1 MKSATAPGTVV
12 ERKMESQITTQRG
25 ADDDG
30 AVRCTDWLDA
40 IVCAD
45 CLNLLSELPTKSVD
59 VVMTDPPYGTT
70 SNKWDVP
77 FDLAAWWREVNRV
90 CKGAV
95 VITAS
100 QPFTAK
106 MVMSNLTD
114 FRHEWIWHK
123 NAGSNFANTVRE
135 PMKEHETVL
144 VFAAAKWTYN
154 PQMQERAA
162 SGASRVK
169 TPVRFETGSE
179 NYRQFERVETKM
191 MPELRVPSSVQKFNR
206 ERGLHPTQKP
216 LPLMRYLVR
225 TYTNA
230 GDIVLD
236 TFAGSGTTCLAAM
249 EEGRHY
255 LGIEK
260 EQQYAEIAKQRT
272 AGARGLG
279 V

>member
-1 MKSATAPGTVV
+1 MTAPLPTSELTSRPAGQ
-12 ERKMESQITTQRG
+12 SFG
-25 ADDDG
+25 A
-30 AVRCTDWLDA
+30 ATLLDA
-40 IVCAD
+40 IVCGD
-45 CLNLLSELPTKSVD
+45 CLNLLSELPAKSVD

-77 FDLAAWWREVNRV
+77 FDLAAWWREVLRV

-95 VITAS
+95 VMTAS

-106 MVMSNLTD
+106 MVMSNLPD

-135 PMKEHETVL
+135 PMKEHESVL
-144 VFAAAKWTYN
+144 VFASAKWTYN

-230 GDIVLD
+230 GDTVLD

-255 LGIEK
+255 IGMEK
-260 EQQYAEIAKQRT
+260 EQQYAEISKQRT

>member
-1 MKSATAPGTVV
+1 MSDLIIHG
-12 ERKMESQITTQRG
+12 
-25 ADDDG
+25 
-30 AVRCTDWLDA
+30 DWLVE
-40 IVCAD
+40 IQK
-45 CLNLLSELPTKSVD
+45 LESKSVD

-70 SNKWDVP
+70 NNKWDVP
-77 FDLAAWWREVNRV
+77 FDLEAWWQEVNRV
-90 CKGAV
+90 CNGAV
-95 VITAS
+95 VITSS

-106 MVMSNLTD
+106 MVMSNLPD

-135 PMKEHETVL
+135 PMKEHESVL
-144 VFAAAKWTYN
+144 VFSAAKWTYN

-169 TPVRFETGSE
+169 TPVRFETGSD

-236 TFAGSGTTCLAAM
+236 MFAGSGTTCLAAI

-255 LGIEK
+255 IGIEK
-260 EQQYAEIAKQRT
+260 DFQYAEIART
-272 AGARGLG
+272 RTQVLAL
-279 V
+279 

>member
-1 MKSATAPGTVV
+1 M
-12 ERKMESQITTQRG
+12 
-25 ADDDG
+25 
-30 AVRCTDWLDA
+30 
-40 IVCAD
+40 
-45 CLNLLSELPTKSVD
+45 
-59 VVMTDPPYGTT
+59 
-70 SNKWDVP
+70 
-77 FDLAAWWREVNRV
+77 
-90 CKGAV
+90 
-95 VITAS
+95 
-100 QPFTAK
+100 
-106 MVMSNLTD
+106 
-114 FRHEWIWHK
+114 
-123 NAGSNFANTVRE
+123 
-135 PMKEHETVL
+135 
-144 VFAAAKWTYN
+144 
-154 PQMQERAA
+154 
-162 SGASRVK
+162 K

-236 TFAGSGTTCLAAM
+236 PFAGSGTTCLAAM

-255 LGIEK
+255 IGIEK

-272 AGARGLG
+272 SGARGLG